1 MIHGLGIVTSN
12 GYQRLPMLEIA
23 SLAVK
28 AELMMLM
35 HREISVEKEQKDVL
49 KGTVSTDF

>member
-1 MIHGLGIVTSN
+1 
-12 GYQRLPMLEIA
+12 MLEIA

-35 HREISVEKEQKDVL
+35 LRENSVGKEQKDL
-49 KGTVSTDF
+49 L